1 MEVANKWDGMTY
13 LWDIDNKMLSQV
25 DCWLIDITGEIMVYI
40 NVQRMIELTKQ
51 ISEARDN
58 AVTED
63 VDTVNKT
70 MCT

>member
-25 DCWLIDITGEIMVYI
+25 DCWLIDITGEIMAYI

-70 MCT
+70 VCT